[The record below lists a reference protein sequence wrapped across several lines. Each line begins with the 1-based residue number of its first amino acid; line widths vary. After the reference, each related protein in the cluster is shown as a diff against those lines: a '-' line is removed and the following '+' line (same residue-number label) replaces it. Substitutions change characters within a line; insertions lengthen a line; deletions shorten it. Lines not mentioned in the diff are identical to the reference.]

1 MNKKKILLL
10 YLAYPFCMASYFR
23 HALEKRKDVELYT
36 AGAYTGDF
44 IPWAGGM
51 RIPYKYVR
59 TVDLPLPPSITRPT
73 WESIKDRFEVKFDLV
88 LAVDAG
94 FHLSTKPDV
103 PYAMVLT
110 DPHVLGGWYDK
121 GRPYADYVFNM
132 QRYYFRDGDIHLP
145 YCASPDHHYAVSGV
159 EKIYDAA
166 LIGLHY
172 EQRTA
177 LVGKLRSLGYNVLY
191 ELGLVYD
198 EYREANNK
206 ATIALNWSSLMDI
219 NARFFEGM
227 AMKQVLVTNRL
238 PHIEE
243 LGYYENQ
250 HFLAF
255 STLDEAVSKVE
266 WAIKNPLQAG
276 IVALNGY
283 QRVHRYDTYEHRVQ
297 KILETTGM
305 IDGH

>member
-1 MNKKKILLL
+1 VKRILLL
-10 YLAYPFCMASYFR
+10 GLHYPFALLSYFR
-23 HALEKRKDVELYT
+23 HALEKRQDVELYT
-36 AGAYTGDF
+36 AGVFTNDY
-44 IPWAGGM
+44 IPWNGGM
-51 RIPYKYVR
+51 RLPMRYVKP
-59 TVDLPLPPSITRPT
+59 VDFPLPPSITRPT
-73 WESIKDRFEVKFDLV
+73 WKMIEDKFEVKFDLV

-103 PYAMVLT
+103 PYVMVLT

-121 GRPYADYVFNM
+121 GRAYADFVFNM

-145 YCASPDHHYAVSGV
+145 YCASPDHHYAMSGV

-166 LIGLHY
+166 LVGLHY

-177 LVGKLRSLGYNVLY
+177 LVGRLRSLGYNVLY

-206 ATIALNWSSLMDI
+206 ARIALNWSSLMDI

-238 PHIEE
+238 PHIDE
-243 LGYYENQ
+243 LHYYENQ
-250 HFLAF
+250 HYLGFD
-255 STLDEAVSKVE
+255 TLDEAVFKVE
-266 WAIKNPLQAG
+266 WALKNPEQAQA
-276 IVALNGY
+276 IALNGY
-283 QRVHRYDTYEHRVQ
+283 QLVHQNDTYDHRIQ
-297 KILETTGM
+297 TILETTGL
-305 IDGH
+305 INGH